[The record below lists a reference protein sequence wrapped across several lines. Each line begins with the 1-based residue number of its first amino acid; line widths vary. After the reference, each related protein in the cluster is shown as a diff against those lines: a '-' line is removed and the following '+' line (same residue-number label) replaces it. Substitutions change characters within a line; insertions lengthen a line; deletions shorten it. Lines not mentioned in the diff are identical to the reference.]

1 MQIHTFYDAY
11 LGTFYERRPELRD
24 APFASQIGALLED
37 GFSGSHLVAPHMGQ
51 LGHQTQLVIA
61 NCVPAQFRW
70 AQENGVPVPRTGD
83 DLYRLVARQVEA
95 FRPEILYVTDPI
107 LFDSRFL
114 RGLSWKPR
122 FVAGWRAASIPQGTD
137 WSAFDL
143 MLSSDEGCRRRA
155 LELGARAVEPFRAGF
170 PAFLAD
176 AVADQPKQ
184 WDVVFSGQG
193 SAEHLERLRG
203 LVAVAR
209 ASDRGR
215 NFSFGCFL
223 ANADPALLP
232 EELRFHLQPAVWA
245 KDMLRTLRSGR
256 IVLNS
261 HIDLVAHRAQNMR
274 LFEATGVGSF
284 LLTEES
290 DALADLFEPG
300 VEVGTYRDH
309 EDMLRA
315 IRHHLDNPEEREA
328 IARRGQERCLRDYGM
343 VVYARNFDRLVRDGL
358 MRRDAATAATP
369 SPVPNLSVAI
379 VNSFENFGGAAQAAN
394 RLHRALRAD
403 GVDSRMLV
411 RERAT
416 DDPTVIQAAPTDP
429 AARQAFA
436 TRFRDRLGPSAALH
450 MRPER
455 GYFSLDIAERG
466 ASLLAGLTDA
476 ARPPID
482 LVNLHWVADFLDWE
496 LFFQPGNAARPV
508 VWTLHDMRPF
518 TGGCHY
524 AFDCN
529 GFTAGCGRCPNIDPK
544 DGSPKNGSGD
554 PNDATHRMLERQ
566 CALLAG
572 WGGHLH
578 LVAPSRWLAGEA
590 ARSTLFAGRPVSVI
604 PNSVDIQA
612 FRPIAKAEA
621 RARLGLPADGRLLL
635 FVGHDVLEPRKGY
648 GHLRQA
654 LPALSG
660 GPVTRLL
667 TVGKGRP
674 PADSPIPHMHLNG
687 TDSSETL
694 NLAYA
699 AADLLVL
706 PTLQDNLP
714 NTVLEAFASGT
725 PVAGFAV
732 GGVPEHVLPDRTGA
746 LVPTGDGAALGALL
760 RRLVEA
766 PDHLAELGREARN
779 HAEREFAPAVQARRY
794 RDLFAGI
801 LAMQGKGRDASR
813 PLPIPHDCRP

>member
-1 MQIHTFYDAY
+1 MQIHVFYDSY
-11 LGTFYERRPELRD
+11 LGSFYAKNPELRG
-24 APFASQIGALLED
+24 ASFQAQIKALLDD
-37 GFSGSHLVAPHMGQ
+37 GFSGSHLVAPHMESFGYESS
-51 LGHQTQLVIA
+51 LVIA
-61 NCVPAQFRW
+61 NCAPAQARW
-70 AQENGVPVPRTGD
+70 AQDHGLTAPRTSD
-83 DLYRLVARQVEA
+83 DLYRLVARQIED
-95 FRPEILYVTDPI
+95 FRPDVLYLTDPT
-107 LFDSRFL
+107 LFDTRFL
-114 RGLSWKPR
+114 RTLSWQAR
-122 FVAGWRAASIPQGTD
+122 FVVGWRAASIPKDTD
-137 WSAFDL
+137 WSGFDL
-143 MLSSDEGCRRRA
+143 FLSSDEGCRRRA
-155 LELGARAVEPFRAGF
+155 LELGAHTAVPFRPGF
-170 PAFLAD
+170 PGFLAD
-176 AVADQPKQ
+176 AVADQPNQ
-184 WDVVFSGQG
+184 WDVVFSGQV
-193 SAEHLERLRG
+193 SVDHLERLRA

-223 ANADPALLP
+223 ANADPAMLP

-300 VEVGTYRDH
+300 VEVGTYQDH
-309 EDMLRA
+309 GDLLRT
-315 IRHHLDNPEEREA
+315 IRHYLDHPEEREA

-343 VVYARNFDRLVRDGL
+343 VAYARNFDRLVRDGL
-358 MRRDAATAATP
+358 ARREAAAAAGP
-369 SPVPNLSVAI
+369 SVAPNPSVAI

-394 RLHRALRAD
+394 RLHRALRAG
-403 GVDSRMLV
+403 GVNSQMLV
-411 RERAT
+411 RERVS
-416 DDPTVIQAAPTDP
+416 DDPTVIQAAPADV
-429 AARQAFA
+429 AAREGFA
-436 TRFRDRLGPSAALH
+436 ARLRDRLDPTRALH
-450 MRPER
+450 LRPER
-455 GYFSLDIAERG
+455 GYFSLDVAERG
-466 ASLLAGLTDA
+466 AALLAGLTDP
-476 ARPPID
+476 ARPAVD

-529 GFTAGCGRCPNIDPK
+529 GFTVGCGRCPNIDPK
-544 DGSPKNGSGD
+544 DGGSPAGLSD
-554 PNDATHRMLERQ
+554 PNDPTHRMLERQ
-566 CALLAG
+566 RALLAG
-572 WGGHLH
+572 WGGYLH
-578 LVAPSRWLAGEA
+578 LVVPSRWLAGEA
-590 ARSTLFAGRPVSVI
+590 ARSALFAGRPVSVI

-612 FRPIAKAEA
+612 FRAIAKAEA
-621 RARLGLPADGRLLL
+621 RARLGLPTDGRLLL
-635 FVGHDVLEPRKGY
+635 FVAHDVLEPRKGY

-746 LVPTGDGAALGALL
+746 LVPTSDGAALGALL

-766 PDHLAELGREARN
+766 PDHLAQLGREARN
-779 HAEREFAPAVQARRY
+779 HAEHEFAPAVQAQRY

-801 LAMQGKGRDASR
+801 LASRASQAS
-813 PLPIPHDCRP
+813 PKAT